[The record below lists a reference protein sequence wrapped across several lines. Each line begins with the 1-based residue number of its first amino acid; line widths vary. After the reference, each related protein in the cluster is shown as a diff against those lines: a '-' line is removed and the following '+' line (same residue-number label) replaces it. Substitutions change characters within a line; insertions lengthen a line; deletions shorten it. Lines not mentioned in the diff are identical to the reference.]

1 MTVNKSASRGRRFV
15 DRHSRESGDP
25 RGPASCQNQD
35 LWDYRILRI
44 PPARVFG
51 LAIFPVMLKA
61 QVARSGIRMAS
72 VHAPVHQHSIPHRRR
87 DADARAQAGFES
99 GQSLHREI
107 RTIFSEGETIS
118 CPVCHM
124 ETVADAAFCNHRAS
138 AREMPRLR
146 HAESARERVPL
157 RLRQSDSRAASR
169 RAPVQPAAAVRARPM
184 SALLQ
189 DERARLRVLL
199 LMRAAPRRTAAE
211 SGRRRILLRALRCE
225 PRAVWRRR
233 LLRERERRGAGRV
246 LD

>member
-1 MTVNKSASRGRRFV
+1 MARRLADADLLTVIPAKAGIRAGRHPVRIRIYGIIGF
-15 DRHSRESGDP
+15 SGF
-25 RGPASCQNQD
+25 
-35 LWDYRILRI
+35 

-51 LAIFPVMLKA
+51 LAVFPVMLKA

-72 VHAPVHQHSIPHRRR
+72 VHAPVHQQSIPHRRR
-87 DADARAQAGFES
+87 DEGARAQAGFES

-107 RTIFSEGETIS
+107 RTIFRRAKPFPAPYAIWRRSRTPPFATIAAS
-118 CPVCHM
+118 VC
-124 ETVADAAFCNHRAS
+124 
-138 AREMPRLR
+138 REMPRLR
-146 HAESARERVPL
+146 YAESARERVPL

-199 LMRAAPRRTAAE
+199 LMRATPRRTAAE
-211 SGRRRILLRALRCE
+211 SGRRRILLRALQAE

-233 LLRERERRGAGRV
+233 LLRERERRGAGGV
-246 LD
+246 WD